1 MKFEES
7 TFIRFSFTQQQ
18 IRKNLANA
26 LRDYD
31 IAKKDSILEVKF
43 TYSYSALI
51 KAGIALLSYHQVKVR
66 SVPGHHVKI
75 IEKMSEMLNDEA
87 VDDIGNVM
95 RSKRNIDLYGGGVEI
110 TEKECREYIIF
121 AGRVLK
127 RIKNIITTKTK

>member
-18 IRKNLANA
+18 IKKNLASA

-31 IAKKDSILEVKF
+31 IAKKDSITEVKF
-43 TYSYSALI
+43 PYSYNALI
-51 KAGIALLSYHQVKVR
+51 KAGIALLSYYQVRVR

-75 IEKMSEMLNDEA
+75 LEKMAEILKDEA

-110 TEKECREYIIF
+110 TEKECREYITF
-121 AGRVLK
+121 VGRVLK

>member
-18 IRKNLANA
+18 IKKNLESA

-31 IAKKDSILEVKF
+31 IAKKDSIPEVKF
-43 TYSYSALI
+43 TYSYNALI
-51 KAGIALLSYHQVKVR
+51 KAGIALLSYYQVRVK

-75 IEKMSEMLNDEA
+75 LEKMAEILKDEA
-87 VDDIGNVM
+87 VTDIGNVM
-95 RSKRNIDLYGGGVEI
+95 RSKRNIDLYGGGAEI

-121 AGRVLK
+121 VGRVLK